1 MRLPP
6 GRFQRTIRNSLTS
19 VEPSHLGFALRRRG
33 ERTQN
38 ALDRFTKRT
47 PRYVFRLD
55 HHSYSLACSCGEE
68 RQAAW
73 QYAHTC
79 LLPRLASKPETRG
92 TRHSWGNA
100 HSTQYSGT
108 RTRYSYATQGRNS
121 ATLGISERYS
131 LTPSVRIR
139 ESHTHN
145 ACWVNSIQRKLWITQ
160 TLTRFSRIRRA
171 LDAGEH
177 WKGSWISMSAS
188 FRCCSLCVPNSPTIA
203 PPLCHR

>member
-19 VEPSHLGFALRRRG
+19 VEPSHLGIALRRCG

-47 PRYVFRLD
+47 PRTVFRLD
-55 HHSYSLACSCGEE
+55 HHSYSPACSCGEE

-92 TRHSWGNA
+92 TERSWGNA

-108 RTRYSYATQGRNS
+108 QTRYSYATQGRNS
-121 ATLGISERYS
+121 ATVGTLERYS
-131 LTPSVRIR
+131 LTPSEGSANHSEQRL
-139 ESHTHN
+139 SGQFHT
-145 ACWVNSIQRKLWITQ
+145 TQ
-160 TLTRFSRIRRA
+160 TVDNSDADTIFADPAGARCRGALEGELDQHERLFSCLFA
-171 LDAGEH
+171 L
-177 WKGSWISMSAS
+177 
-188 FRCCSLCVPNSPTIA
+188 CSEQSP
-203 PPLCHR
+203 L